1 MNLGR
6 TARLVATLIYL
17 GLIAATLWLLSLDT
31 LAQANSVYPATA
43 LVIFTG
49 VVAVVYAVRRYQKL
63 DELTQR
69 IHLIALAV
77 AFVGTLLLVFAWTVL
92 EFFGLVNDFQFMWF
106 FTQPG
111 PSGSLGFYMI
121 GAMVALY
128 LVGWVW
134 GRSLYR

>member
-6 TARLVATLIYL
+6 TARLVATLTYL
-17 GLIAATLWLLSLDT
+17 GLIATTLWLLSLDT
-31 LAQANSVYPATA
+31 LAQANSVYPASA
-43 LVIFTG
+43 LVLFTG
-49 VVAVVYAVRRYQKL
+49 VVVVVYAVRRYQKL

-92 EFFGLVNDFQFMWF
+92 EFFRLVNDFQVMWF

-111 PSGSLGFYMI
+111 FYVI

>member
-6 TARLVATLIYL
+6 TARLVATLTYL

-31 LAQANSVYPATA
+31 LAQANSVYPASA
-43 LVIFTG
+43 LVLFTG
-49 VVAVVYAVRRYQKL
+49 VVVVVYAVRRYQKL

-92 EFFGLVNDFQFMWF
+92 EFFRLVNDFQVMWF

-111 PSGSLGFYMI
+111 FYVI